1 MSTGQGSLPNP
12 TNRPYQSTLSHFNV
26 SQDIYLLH
34 LSREMVFFFFRFLME
49 YLFLTRLMAR
59 SVTQ

>member
-34 LSREMVFFFFRFLME
+34 LSREMVFFFLFSFSYGVPFLDT
-49 YLFLTRLMAR
+49 LNG
-59 SVTQ
+59 